1 MALSQGYRTV
11 LFGCGALGRIVD
23 TAYADGQN
31 ARYFYDDLGNRRLS
45 EYEHGGSV
53 AYAYDAAGIIVG
65 IETTGYDGVQ
75 RPTATLETAEP
86 IERMAYDGSLTLSV
100 DYGRSE
106 YGPLGASADMTP
118 KSTREE
124 PIAAG
129 RELAEPPSK
138 DPRLAVLMAD
148 RGLGRQPDYGVVTFG
163 ERFPAADRDPLDTG
177 VAHSRDARKL
187 LEVASAVLGEAA
199 ADRVR

>member
-1 MALSQGYRTV
+1 
-11 LFGCGALGRIVD
+11 
-23 TAYADGQN
+23 
-31 ARYFYDDLGNRRLS
+31 
-45 EYEHGGSV
+45 
-53 AYAYDAAGIIVG
+53 
-65 IETTGYDGVQ
+65 
-75 RPTATLETAEP
+75 
-86 IERMAYDGSLTLSV
+86 
-100 DYGRSE
+100 
-106 YGPLGASADMTP
+106 MTP

-199 ADRVR
+199 ADGFDKLSNPVFRPAELRHDKLLGAADAARIGNRLRRRVRSRRPPDVRLD